1 MSKLATARRLFSMFS
16 RGIQTRFQ
24 PGFVF
29 NRKTLIVLTIS
40 LLFVSFIGLWRIRD
54 RAQHQL
60 EEERAR
66 LERQNVVPFER
77 KLRPSLASKEL
88 TVWQGFR
95 NSRAVARFKDS
106 YFVATDG
113 GLVELAPS
121 GTLLQHYSV
130 LDGLPESDLL
140 SLASLGAKLFI
151 GTRTQGLVAFDGERF
166 ERYRWT
172 DRAPQ
177 AISVLL
183 EEANRLLIGTT
194 AGGLIEFDGQQF
206 REIKVGA
213 DHKRLFGIN
222 YLSKNGARLFV
233 GTFAD
238 GLWVEQGA
246 RWSQFTVADGL
257 LSNRILG
264 VVANS
269 ENLFIA
275 SDYGLTVA
283 PFSNL
288 SAATDQTSAK
298 SFRTIAILPSLSGMV
313 EFGSSILLCKDD
325 GESFALSADEDL
337 PLLQVNRIAWNRPA
351 GVAGC
356 RLTVLGQEV
365 WLLSSEG
372 IHRAQMEELEALSK
386 TRSLPFSPFGQI
398 DSSQLLATNLISA
411 LRLDTQGRLWAGSFR
426 NGIDV
431 LLSGG
436 KKFAHLESDDVREIN
451 FLAEDREAKTMLA
464 ATSQGLL
471 RFNADLR
478 AIDRWSTADGLLSN
492 SVLQV
497 AQTSAEAMLE
507 DKAKGR
513 KSIIACATSK
523 GLSLGVPGRLRGLT
537 TVQGLPS
544 NSLYTL
550 LLQGRNIYAGT
561 LNGLVLIEDGRVIR
575 IFNDTNSNLTPN
587 WVTALCLVGSR
598 LFVGTY
604 GGGVFELTPAGEIH
618 SFASEAG
625 RSVVNPN
632 AMWTDG
638 ARLYAGTLDGVVI
651 LDLHSQKWT
660 HVTEEL
666 PSRTV
671 LSITGDE
678 KYVYFGTTSGIARVA
693 LAYWNPAV

>member
-1 MSKLATARRLFSMFS
+1 MSILATARELFS

-66 LERQNVVPFER
+66 LERQNIVPFER
-77 KLRPSLASKEL
+77 KLCPSLASKEL

-121 GTLLQHYSV
+121 GSFLRHYSV

-140 SLASLGAKLFI
+140 CLASLGAKLFI

-166 ERYRWT
+166 ESYRWT

-177 AISVLL
+177 AISALL
-183 EEANRLLIGTT
+183 EEPNRLLIGTT

-238 GLWVEQGA
+238 GLWVEEGA
-246 RWSQFTVADGL
+246 RWSQFTAADGL

-283 PFSNL
+283 PFSSL

-298 SFRTIAILPSLSGMV
+298 SFRTVAVLPSLSGMV

-325 GESFALSADEDL
+325 GESFALSAEEDL
-337 PLLQVNRIAWNRPA
+337 AHLQVNRIAWNRPA

-372 IHRAQMEELEALSK
+372 IHHAEMEELETLSK

-398 DSSQLLATNLISA
+398 DNSQLLTTNLISA

-426 NGIDV
+426 NGIDI
-431 LLSGG
+431 LASGG

-464 ATSQGLL
+464 ATSQGLV

-497 AQTSAEAMLE
+497 AQTSANAEPE
-507 DKAKGR
+507 DKAQAR

-523 GLSLGVPGRLRGLT
+523 GLSVGAPGKLRGLT

-575 IFNDTNSNLTPN
+575 VFNDTNSNLTPN

-604 GGGVFELTPAGEIH
+604 GGGVFELTPGGEIH

-660 HVTEEL
+660 HVKEEL

>member
-1 MSKLATARRLFSMFS
+1 MSILATARELFS

-54 RAQHQL
+54 RTQHQL

-66 LERQNVVPFER
+66 LERQNIVPFE
-77 KLRPSLASKEL
+77 KRPCPPLTSKEL
-88 TVWQGFR
+88 AIWQGYR
-95 NSRAVARFKDS
+95 NSRAIARFRDN

-113 GLVELAPS
+113 GLVEFDPA
-121 GTLLQHYSV
+121 GNLLRHYSV
-130 LDGLPESDLL
+130 LDGLPESDLV
-140 SLASLGAKLFI
+140 SLAPLGAKLFI
-151 GTRTQGLVAFDGERF
+151 GTRTQGLVTFDGERF
-166 ERYRWT
+166 ECYRWT

-177 AISVLL
+177 AISILL
-183 EEANRLLIGTT
+183 EEANRLLIGTM
-194 AGGLIEFDGQQF
+194 AGGLIEFDGRQF
-206 REIKVGA
+206 LEIKVGA
-213 DHKRLFGIN
+213 EHKRLIGIN
-222 YLSKNGARLFV
+222 HLSKQGARLFV

-238 GLWVEQGA
+238 GLWVQQGA
-246 RWSQFTVADGL
+246 RWLQYTVANGL
-257 LSNRILG
+257 LSNRIVG
-264 VVANS
+264 VAADG
-269 ENLFIA
+269 ENLFVA

-283 PFSNL
+283 PFSGL
-288 SAATDQTSAK
+288 TATADQPSATN
-298 SFRTIAILPSLSGMV
+298 FRTVAILPSLSGMV
-313 EFGSSILLCKDD
+313 ESVSSVLLCKDN
-325 GESFALSADEDL
+325 GETFTLSPDDDL
-337 PLLQVNRIAWNRPA
+337 AHLQVNRIAWNKPA
-351 GVAGC
+351 GIDGC
-356 RLTVLGQEV
+356 HLTLLGREL
-365 WLLSSEG
+365 WLLSSAG
-372 IHRAQMEELEALSK
+372 IHRAPIEDQEVSGKL
-386 TRSLPFSPFGQI
+386 RSLPFSPFGRVNG
-398 DSSQLLATNLISA
+398 SELLTTNVISA
-411 LRLDTQGRLWAGSFR
+411 LTLDTLGRLWAGSFR

-431 LLSGG
+431 FSSSG
-436 KKFAHLESDDVREIN
+436 KKFSHLESDDVREIN
-451 FLAEDREAKTMLA
+451 FLTEDQDSKTMLA

-478 AIDRWSTADGLLSN
+478 TIDHWSTTDGLLSN

-497 AQTSAEAMLE
+497 GLTQATAAD
-507 DKAKGR
+507 DKTPAHKP
-513 KSIIACATSK
+513 IIACATSK
-523 GLSLGVPGRLRGLT
+523 GLSLGVPGKLRGVT

-561 LNGLVLIEDGRVIR
+561 LNGLALIEDGRVVR
-575 IFNDTNSNLTPN
+575 VFKDTNSNLTPN
-587 WVTALCLVGSR
+587 WVTALCLIGSR

-625 RSVVNPN
+625 RSVINPN

-638 ARLYAGTLDGVVI
+638 SRLYAGTLDGVLI
-651 LDLHSQKWT
+651 FDLHSQKWT

-678 KYVYFGTTSGIARVA
+678 NYVYFGTASGIARVA
-693 LAYWNPAV
+693 RGYWNQPV